1 MTVVCHPLQTE
12 KKHFTE
18 TRVLSDGKV
27 TEHHSRVTKIPTQ
40 SNENVEG
47 WKLMF
52 WGDLHNE
59 ILAQGHQLI

>member
-1 MTVVCHPLQTE
+1 M
-12 KKHFTE
+12 
-18 TRVLSDGKV
+18 LSDGKV
-27 TEHHSRVTKIPTQ
+27 KEHHSRVAKIPTQ

-59 ILAQGHQLI
+59 ILAGTPIDMNGPNYQARQ